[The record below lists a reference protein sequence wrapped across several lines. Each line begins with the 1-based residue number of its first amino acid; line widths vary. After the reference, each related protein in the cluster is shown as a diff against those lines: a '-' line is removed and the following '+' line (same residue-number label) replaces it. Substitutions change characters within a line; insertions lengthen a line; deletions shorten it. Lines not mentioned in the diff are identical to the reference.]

1 MSHDSGIKITAGLK
15 GDSPA
20 TTNCRRG
27 NYYGALQLFSASCAG
42 LRQHNDDA
50 CAVRLPE
57 GAELQRHGSL
67 AALADG
73 VANAEA
79 GGEAARAAINGFFS
93 DYYSTPETWSTKH
106 AVARVLHSLNSWLFR
121 QSGGSTEIQRGW
133 LTTFSAVIFKGTSA
147 HLVHIGDSR
156 IYRLRNSR
164 LEYLSRDHS
173 HTLGPG
179 RTFLSRALGMD
190 AHIDVDYRC
199 EALQAGDVF
208 LLSSD
213 GIHDF
218 LQEDTIKALLQN
230 FCAYTP
236 QQLIDTALQAGST
249 DNLSA
254 IVCRV
259 NSVGLPECD
268 ELAMRNREL
277 PFAPDLRPGQKLD
290 NFQILQELHAS
301 NRSHLYLARDQDTDK
316 LRVIKTPSVNFCDD
330 PLYIERFVAE
340 EWTGRRITHPGII
353 KVFAP
358 NKERRCLYHILEY
371 IEGQT
376 LRQWMQLNPQPQI
389 PQVRDILGQLVSAL
403 RSLQRMEIVHGDL
416 KPENIMMRN
425 DGRLVIIDL
434 GGADG
439 PGLREQLHLSGE
451 CAPGS
456 KNYTAPEFFFGDS
469 ASHRSDIFSLG
480 VITYELLTGKYPYP
494 ERLGNYHYHLK
505 SYSQMQFTR
514 ASRYRDDIPHWIDGA
529 LHKACAADPKK
540 RYIALS
546 EFIQDL
552 QVPNPE
558 FKLPNKRP
566 LLERNPLLCWQLL
579 ALLLL
584 LSHLLYFFWL

>member
-1 MSHDSGIKITAGLK
+1 MSPDNGTSITVGSSNEGPPAAG
-15 GDSPA
+15 SSQC
-20 TTNCRRG
+20 NNR
-27 NYYGALQLFSASCAG
+27 ALQLFSASCAG
-42 LRQHNDDA
+42 HRQHNDDA

-67 AALADG
+67 AAVADG

-121 QSGGSTEIQRGW
+121 QSGGSAEIKRGW
-133 LTTFSAVIFKGTSA
+133 LTTFSAAIFKGSSA
-147 HLVHIGDSR
+147 HLIHIGDSR
-156 IYRLRNSR
+156 IYRLRDEK
-164 LEYLSRDHS
+164 LECLSRDHS
-173 HTLGPG
+173 HRLGPG

-199 EALQAGDVF
+199 EELQPGDVF
-208 LLSSD
+208 LISSD

-218 LQEDTIKALLQN
+218 LTDREIVELLLN
-230 FCAYTP
+230 FSELTP
-236 QQLIDTALQAGST
+236 QRLIDKALQAGST

-254 IVCRV
+254 VICRV
-259 NSVGLPECD
+259 NSVGLPQCD

-277 PFAPDLRPGQKLD
+277 PFAPDLHPGQRLD
-290 NFQILQELHAS
+290 NFIILQELHAS
-301 NRSHLYLARDQDTDK
+301 SRSHLYLARDQETDS

-330 PLYIERFVAE
+330 PLYIERFIAE
-340 EWTGRRITHPGII
+340 EWTGRRISHPGII

-358 NKERRCLYHILEY
+358 AKERRCLYHILEY

-376 LRQWMQLNPQPQI
+376 LRQWMQLNPQPPI
-389 PQVRDILGQLVSAL
+389 PQVRELLSQLVSAL

-416 KPENIMMRN
+416 KPENIMMRH

-456 KNYTAPEFFFGDS
+456 KNYAAPEFFFGDS

-480 VITYELLTGKYPYP
+480 VIAYELLTGKYPYP
-494 ERLGNYHYHLK
+494 ERLGSYHYQLK
-505 SYSQMQFTR
+505 SYSQMRFNR
-514 ASRYRDDIPHWIDGA
+514 ASLYRDDIPYWIDGA
-529 LHKACAADPKK
+529 LQKACAADPKK
-540 RYIALS
+540 RYNALS
-546 EFIQDL
+546 EFIHDL
-552 QVPNPE
+552 QTPNPE
-558 FKLPNKRP
+558 FKPPQKRP
-566 LLERNPLLCWQLL
+566 LLESNPLLIWQLL
-579 ALLLL
+579 TVILL
-584 LSHLLYFFWL
+584 LSHLFYLF

>member
-1 MSHDSGIKITAGLK
+1 MSPDNDTIITAGPLCD
-15 GDSPA
+15 GPA
-20 TTNCRRG
+20 ITANVQH
-27 NYYGALQLFSASCAG
+27 NSEGALQLFSASCAG

-50 CAVRLPE
+50 CAVRLPAS
-57 GAELQRHGSL
+57 AELQRHGSL
-67 AALADG
+67 AAVADG

-121 QSGGSTEIQRGW
+121 QSGGSSEIRRGW

-156 IYRLRNSR
+156 IYRVRHGK
-164 LEYLSRDHS
+164 LECLSRDHS

-199 EALQAGDVF
+199 EELQLDDIF
-208 LLSSD
+208 LISSD

-218 LQEDTIKALLQN
+218 LSEMVLTELLLD
-230 FCAYTP
+230 FCSSTP
-236 QQLIDTALQAGST
+236 RQLIDTALQAGST
-249 DNLSA
+249 DNLSG

-259 NSVGLPECD
+259 NSVGLPQCD

-277 PFAPDLRPGQKLD
+277 PFAPDLRPGQQLD
-290 NFQILQELHAS
+290 RFLILQELHAS
-301 NRSHLYLARDQDTDK
+301 SRSHLYLARDQETDA

-330 PLYIERFVAE
+330 PLYITRFIAE
-340 EWTGRRITHPGII
+340 EWTGRRVSHPGII
-353 KVFAP
+353 KAFAP
-358 NKERRCLYHILEY
+358 ATERRCLYHILEY

-376 LRQWMQLNPQPQI
+376 LRQWMQLNPQPKI
-389 PQVRDILGQLVSAL
+389 HQVRDLLGQLVSAL
-403 RSLQRMEIVHGDL
+403 RSLQRLEIVHGDL

-451 CAPGS
+451 CPPGS
-456 KNYTAPEFFFGDS
+456 KNYAAPEFFFGDS

-494 ERLGNYHYHLK
+494 ERLGNHHYRLK
-505 SYSQMQFTR
+505 SYNQMRFTN
-514 ASRYRDDIPHWIDGA
+514 ASSYRNDIPHWIDAA
-529 LHKACAADPKK
+529 LQKACATDPMK
-540 RYIALS
+540 RYNALS
-546 EFIQDL
+546 EFVQDL
-552 QVPNPE
+552 QIPNSQ
-558 FKLPNKRP
+558 FKAPQKRP

-584 LSHLLYFFWL
+584 LSHLLYFF

>member
-1 MSHDSGIKITAGLK
+1 MLPNNDLPTAASTEESGLAASDSSQ
-15 GDSPA
+15 GDKED
-20 TTNCRRG
+20 
-27 NYYGALQLFSASCAG
+27 ALQLFTASCAG

-67 AALADG
+67 AAVADG

-93 DYYSTPETWSTKH
+93 DYYSTPQTWSTKH

-121 QSGGSTEIQRGW
+121 QSGGSAEIKRGW

-156 IYRLRNSR
+156 IYRLRDR
-164 LEYLSRDHS
+164 KLQCLSSDHS
-173 HTLGPG
+173 HSLGPG

-190 AHIDVDYRC
+190 AHIEVDYRC
-199 EALQAGDVF
+199 EELQPGDIF
-208 LLSSD
+208 LVSSD

-218 LQEDTIKALLQN
+218 LPETELIELLLN
-230 FCAYTP
+230 FSSSTP
-236 QQLIDTALQAGST
+236 QGLIDAALTAGST
-249 DNLSA
+249 DNLTA
-254 IVCRV
+254 VTCRI
-259 NSVGLPECD
+259 NYVGLPQCD

-290 NFQILQELHAS
+290 NFLVLQELHAS
-301 NRSHLYLARDQDTDK
+301 SRSHLYLARDLNTEV

-330 PLYIERFVAE
+330 PHYIERFIAE
-340 EWTGRRITHPGII
+340 EWTGRRISHPGII

-358 NKERRCLYHILEY
+358 TSERHCLYHILEY

-376 LRQWMQLNPQPQI
+376 LRQWMQLHPQPQI
-389 PQVRDILGQLVSAL
+389 PQVRELMAQLVSAL
-403 RSLQRMEIVHGDL
+403 RSLQRLEIVHGDL

-425 DGRLVIIDL
+425 DGRLAIIDL

-451 CAPGS
+451 TAPGS

-480 VITYELLTGKYPYP
+480 IIAYELLTGKYPYP
-494 ERLGNYHYHLK
+494 ERFGSYHYRLK
-505 SYSQMQFTR
+505 NYNQMRFTR
-514 ASRYRDDIPHWIDGA
+514 ASAHRKDIPYWIDSA
-529 LHKACAADPKK
+529 LQKACAPDPKK
-540 RYIALS
+540 RYNALS

-552 QVPNPE
+552 QSPSPE
-558 FKLPNKRP
+558 FKAPQSRP
-566 LLERNPLLCWQLL
+566 LLERNPVLVWQLL
-579 ALLLL
+579 TLILL
-584 LSHLLYFFWL
+584 LSHLLYFFWR

>member
-1 MSHDSGIKITAGLK
+1 MSLDLDMTIIAGPK
-15 GDSPA
+15 SNSPA
-20 TTNCRRG
+20 AADCFPG
-27 NYYGALQLFSASCAG
+27 SQPEALQLFSASCAG

-50 CAVRLPE
+50 CAVQLPE
-57 GAELQRHGSL
+57 GAELQQHGSL
-67 AALADG
+67 AAVADG

-106 AVARVLHSLNSWLFR
+106 AVGRVLHSLNSWLFR
-121 QSGGSTEIQRGW
+121 QSGGSTEIRRGW
-133 LTTFSAVIFKGTSA
+133 LTTFSAAIFKGTSA

-156 IYRLRNSR
+156 IYRLRNGS
-164 LEYLSRDHS
+164 LECLTRDHS
-173 HTLGPG
+173 HTLGPR

-199 EALQAGDVF
+199 EALQAGDIF

-218 LQEDTIKALLQN
+218 LPEGTIIERLVH
-230 FCAYTP
+230 FCESTP
-236 QQLIDTALQAGST
+236 QHLIDAALQEGST

-254 IVCRV
+254 VICRV
-259 NSVGLPECD
+259 NSVGLPQCD

-277 PFAPDLRPGQKLD
+277 PFAPDLRPGQLLD
-290 NFQILQELHAS
+290 NFQVLQELHAS
-301 NRSHLYLARDQDTDK
+301 SRSHLYLARNQETDA

-330 PLYIERFVAE
+330 PLYIERFIAE
-340 EWTGRRITHPGII
+340 EWTGRRVSHPGVI
-353 KVFAP
+353 KVLAP
-358 NKERRCLYHILEY
+358 SSERRCLYHVLEY

-376 LRQWMQLNPQPQI
+376 LRQWMQLNLQPQI
-389 PQVRDILGQLVSAL
+389 PEVRELLGQLVSAL

-456 KNYTAPEFFFGDS
+456 KNYAAPEFFFGDS

-480 VITYELLTGKYPYP
+480 VIAYELLTGKYPYP
-494 ERLGNYHYHLK
+494 ERLGSNHYRLK
-505 SYSQMQFTR
+505 NYSQMRFTR
-514 ASRYRDDIPHWIDGA
+514 ASAYRSDIPHWIDSA
-529 LHKACAADPKK
+529 LQKACTADPKK
-540 RYIALS
+540 RYSALS
-546 EFIQDL
+546 EFVRDL
-552 QVPNPE
+552 QTPNPE
-558 FKLPNKRP
+558 FKVPHKRP
-566 LLERNPLLCWQLL
+566 LLERNPLLFWQLL
-579 ALLLL
+579 ALALLF
-584 LSHLLYFFWL
+584 SHLLYFV

>member
-1 MSHDSGIKITAGLK
+1 MSLDHDMMITVGP
-15 GDSPA
+15 SPA
-20 TTNCRRG
+20 AADSSPG
-27 NYYGALQLFSASCAG
+27 NKQEALQLFSASCPG
-42 LRQHNDDA
+42 HRQHNDDA
-50 CAVRLPE
+50 CAVQLSQ
-57 GAELQRHGSL
+57 GAELQQHGSL
-67 AALADG
+67 AAVADG

-93 DYYSTPETWSTKH
+93 DYYSTPETWATKH

-121 QSGGSTEIQRGW
+121 QSGGSTEIRRGW

-156 IYRLRNSR
+156 IYRLRNGS
-164 LEYLSRDHS
+164 LECLTHDHS
-173 HTLGPG
+173 HTLGPR

-199 EALQAGDVF
+199 EALKAGDIF

-218 LQEDTIKALLQN
+218 LPESTIIERLVN
-230 FCAYTP
+230 FCESTP
-236 QQLIDTALQAGST
+236 QQLIDAALQAGST

-254 IVCRV
+254 VICRV
-259 NSVGLPECD
+259 NSVGLPQCD

-277 PFAPDLRPGQKLD
+277 PFAPDLRPGQLLD
-290 NFQILQELHAS
+290 NFQVLQELHAS
-301 NRSHLYLARDQDTDK
+301 SRSHLYLARDQETDA

-330 PLYIERFVAE
+330 PLYIERFIAE
-340 EWTGRRITHPGII
+340 EWTGRRVSHPGVI

-358 NKERRCLYHILEY
+358 SCERRCLYHVLEY

-376 LRQWMQLNPQPQI
+376 LRQWMQLNLQPQI
-389 PQVRDILGQLVSAL
+389 PEVRELLGQLVSAL

-451 CAPGS
+451 CVPGS
-456 KNYTAPEFFFGDS
+456 KNYAAPEFFFGDS

-480 VITYELLTGKYPYP
+480 VIAYELLTGKYPYP
-494 ERLGNYHYHLK
+494 ERLGSNHYRLK
-505 SYSQMQFTR
+505 NYSQMRFTR
-514 ASRYRDDIPHWIDGA
+514 ASAYRSDIPHWIDSA
-529 LHKACAADPKK
+529 LQKACTADPKK
-540 RYIALS
+540 RYSALS
-546 EFIQDL
+546 EFVRDL
-552 QVPNPE
+552 QIPNPE
-558 FKLPNKRP
+558 FKVPHKRP
-566 LLERNPLLCWQLL
+566 LLERDPLLCWQLL
-579 ALLLL
+579 ALALL
-584 LSHLLYFFWL
+584 LSHLLYFI